1 MTSTAEAE
9 RMTATTATVAGAVE
23 RWEVIVIG
31 AGLSGMY
38 QLHRLRELG
47 FKVHVYEAA
56 GGVGGTWYWNRYPGA
71 RFDSESWTYGFSFSD
86 ELLREWDWVEHFSG
100 QPENLRYCNFVADKF
115 DLRRDIT
122 FGARAKQAV
131 WDEAANEWEVVFED
145 GRRARARFLI
155 TAIGPL
161 SAPTM
166 PVIEGAGD
174 LKGGCAFKGEAY
186 HTGLWPHEP
195 VSFAGKR
202 VAVIGT
208 GASGVQAITEI
219 AKTVGHLTVF
229 QRTPNWCAPL
239 RNSRID
245 AQAMSRIRENYDE
258 IFARCRETYGCFI
271 HAADPRNALE
281 VPAEE
286 REAFYEKLY
295 NEPGFAFWQGNFRDV
310 LLDKAA
316 NDTMT
321 AFVTA
326 KIRGRVKD
334 QKVADKLIPTNHG
347 FGTRRVPLESGY
359 YEVYNQ
365 PNVRLV
371 DLRETPIERITTTG
385 LKTSD
390 AEYAFDMI
398 IFATG
403 FDAITGSFDRIDI
416 RGRDGRR
423 LRDKWADGPHTYLG
437 LQIEGFPNML
447 TLVGPH
453 NAATFCNLPRCIE
466 QNVEWV
472 TDLLRHMRERGL
484 TRIEATA
491 SAEEAWTAH
500 VHDSAARLLL
510 TQVDSWMT
518 GVNKNVA
525 GRQKRTFM
533 AYAGGAPKYRDK
545 CDEVAARGY
554 EGFAVT

>member
-1 MTSTAEAE
+1 MTSATETE
-9 RMTATTATVAGAVE
+9 RMGGATTTGAGAIE
-23 RWEVIVIG
+23 RWEVIVLG

-38 QLHRLRELG
+38 QLHRLRQLG
-47 FKVHVYEAA
+47 FKVRVYEAG

-71 RFDSESWTYGFSFSD
+71 RFDSESWTYGFSFSE
-86 ELLREWDWVEHFSG
+86 ELLREWNWAEHFSG
-100 QPENLRYCNFVADKF
+100 QPENLRYCNFLADMF

-122 FGARAKQAV
+122 FGARAKSAT
-131 WDEAANEWEVVFED
+131 WDEAANEWEAVFED
-145 GRRARARFLI
+145 GQRARARYLI

-166 PVIEGAGD
+166 PAIEGIAD
-174 LKGGCAFKGEAY
+174 FQGEAW

-245 AQAMSRIRENYDE
+245 AESMGRIRANYAE

-281 VPAEE
+281 VSAEE
-286 REAFYEKLY
+286 REALYEKLY

-310 LLDKAA
+310 LIDQAA
-316 NDTMT
+316 NETMT
-321 AFVTA
+321 AFVVK
-326 KIRGRVKD
+326 KIRGRVND
-334 QKVADKLIPTNHG
+334 RNVADKLIPTNHG

-365 PNVRLV
+365 PNVELV
-371 DLRETPIERITTTG
+371 DLRETPIERITAKGIKTG
-385 LKTSD
+385 D
-390 AEYAFDMI
+390 DERDFDMI

-403 FDAITGSFDRIDI
+403 FDAITGAFDRIDI
-416 RGRDGRR
+416 SGRGGKR
-423 LRDKWADGPHTYLG
+423 LREKWAGGPQTYLG
-437 LQIEGFPNML
+437 LQVEGFPNML

-472 TDLLRHMRERGL
+472 SDLLRYMRERGL
-484 TRIEATA
+484 TRVEATA
-491 SAEEAWTAH
+491 SAEAAWTAH
-500 VHDSAARLLL
+500 VHETAARLLL
-510 TQVDSWMT
+510 MQVDSWMT

-533 AYAGGAPKYRDK
+533 AYAGGAPKYRQK
-545 CDEVAARGY
+545 CDEVAAHGY
-554 EGFAVT
+554 EGFALG

>member
-1 MTSTAEAE
+1 MTT
-9 RMTATTATVAGAVE
+9 VE

-47 FKVHVYEAA
+47 FKARVYEA
-56 GGVGGTWYWNRYPGA
+56 GGDVGGTWYWNRYPGA
-71 RFDSESWTYGFSFSD
+71 RFDSESWTYGYSFSP
-86 ELLREWDWVEHFSG
+86 EVLREWQWVEHFSG

-122 FGARAKQAV
+122 FNARVKSAA
-131 WDEAANEWEVVFED
+131 WDDAANEWEVVLED

-166 PVIEGAGD
+166 PAIEGAAD
-174 LKGGCAFKGEAY
+174 FNGEAY
-186 HTGLWPHEP
+186 HTGLWPHHP

-219 AKTVGHLTVF
+219 AKTVGELTVF

-239 RNSRID
+239 RNSRIEPWE
-245 AQAMSRIRENYDE
+245 MEEIRARYAE
-258 IFARCRETYGCFI
+258 IFAQCRENYGCFI
-271 HAADPRNALE
+271 HTADPRHATE
-281 VPAEE
+281 VSATE
-286 REAFYEKLY
+286 REALFEKLY
-295 NEPGFAFWQGNFRDV
+295 NTPGFAFWQGNFRDV
-310 LLDKAA
+310 LVDKRA
-316 NDTMT
+316 NDMMT
-321 AFVTA
+321 EFVIK

-359 YEVYNQ
+359 YEVFNQ
-365 PNVRLV
+365 PNVTLV
-371 DLRETPIERITTTG
+371 DLRETPIERITATG
-385 LKTSD
+385 IETSD
-390 AEYAFDMI
+390 AHRDFDMI
-398 IFATG
+398 VFATG
-403 FDAITGSFDRIDI
+403 FDAITGAFDRIDI
-416 RGRDGRR
+416 RGRGGRK
-423 LRDKWADGPHTYLG
+423 LKDKWVDGPHTYLG
-437 LQIEGFPNML
+437 LNVEGFPNML

-472 TDLLRHMRERGL
+472 SDLLEDMRRKGL
-484 TRIEATA
+484 TRVEARPD
-491 SAEEAWTAH
+491 AEEAWTAH
-500 VHDSAARLLL
+500 VHETAAKLLL
-510 TQVDSWMT
+510 MAVDSWMT

-533 AYAGGAPKYRDK
+533 AYAGGAPKYRQK
-545 CDEVAARGY
+545 CDEIAANGY
-554 EGFAVT
+554 EGFVLS